1 MKTLMKYELKK
12 ILARKAVWVCL
23 AISFVLILV
32 TMSASLVGSYY
43 VDGEYIG
50 SNYEMFQ
57 MDKAYQQALDGR
69 LIDESLLQEM
79 QAAYSKVPLEA
90 ERYSLT
96 EEYQKYARPY
106 SAIYNYVR
114 QTTGLSGMKV
124 LNLAADTETL
134 HAKRLEYR
142 EKRWEEYL
150 LSEAEKEFW
159 RQQELKIENPVTFR
173 YAEGYSVLISAVY
186 TVGLLAIFMVAVCL
200 AGVFP
205 QEHVRR
211 TDQLILSSRC
221 GRREIFGAKFCAG
234 ILFAFLMTLVFAIIS
249 FAAAFLL
256 YGADGFDAAF
266 QLIYAGSS
274 CPISVGQAAL
284 IAYLMVI
291 FAGLFTAALVML
303 LSEVLRSNVGALA
316 IIIGMIM
323 LPMLFMVPEEY
334 RVLGQLWSYLP
345 SDFVAVWS
353 MFSPCTVLIFGKAFQ
368 AWQVVP
374 VLYTTLGVL
383 FAFGTKRSFVNY
395 QVSGR

>member
-1 MKTLMKYELKK
+1 MT
-12 ILARKAVWVCL
+12 
-23 AISFVLILV
+23 ISFALILV
-32 TMSASLVGSYY
+32 TMGAALVGSYY

-57 MDKAYQQALDGR
+57 VDKTYQQALDGR
-69 LIDESLLQEM
+69 AIDETLIREM
-79 QAAYSKVPLEA
+79 QEGYGKVNLKA

-106 SAIYNYVR
+106 SAVFNYLR
-114 QTTGLSGMKV
+114 QTTGLPALELVSRAM
-124 LNLAADTETL
+124 NADEL
-134 HAKRLEYR
+134 QVARLKYK

-150 LSEAEKEFW
+150 LTEGEKEFW
-159 RQQELKIENPVTFR
+159 REQEAQIESPMTFR
-173 YAEGYSVLISAVY
+173 YAEGYSVLISGVY
-186 TVGLLAIFMVAVCL
+186 TVGLLAIFMVAFCL
-200 AGVFP
+200 AGLFP

-234 ILFAFLMTLVFAIIS
+234 MLFAFLMTLFFDVVA
-249 FAAAFLL
+249 FAAAFAL

-274 CPISVGQAAL
+274 CPISAGEAAL
-284 IAYLMVI
+284 IAYAMVI

-303 LSEVLRSNVGALA
+303 LSELLHSSVGALA
-316 IIIGMIM
+316 VIVGMIM
-323 LPMLFMVPEEY
+323 LPMVFMVPEEY

-353 MFSPCTVLIFGKAFQ
+353 TFSPCTVPVFGGNMQ
-368 AWQVVP
+368 AWQAVP
-374 VLYTTLGVL
+374 ALYTVL
-383 FAFGTKRSFVNY
+383 AVVCAFGTKRSFVKY